1 MGTRFNTGTP
11 WHADEDH
18 PHACG
23 DKKRLGGYAIGE
35 SGSSPRVWGQVS
47 DIIVSLRTS
56 RIIPTRVGTSKMT
69 KKEEW
74 EAKDH
79 PHACGDKTLG
89 TFGVASAIG
98 SSPRVWGQAAGAI
111 TSLTGNGIIPTRVG
125 TRYRPHCR
133 GVMAQD
139 HPHACGDKFRA
150 VFHQRK
156 LMGSSPRVW
165 GQEFQTT

>member
-1 MGTRFNTGTP
+1 MGTFGV
-11 WHADEDH
+11 AS
-18 PHACG
+18 
-23 DKKRLGGYAIGE
+23 AI
-35 SGSSPRVWGQVS
+35 GSSPRVWGQEDSKTVRRC
-47 DIIVSLRTS
+47 VKG
-56 RIIPTRVGTSKMT
+56 IIPTRVGTSIGSGSRRKR
-69 KKEEW
+69 K
-74 EAKDH
+74 KDH
-79 PHACGDKTLG
+79 PHACGDK
-89 TFGVASAIG
+89 SAHNVRLKTCKG

-165 GQEFQTT
+165 GQAREDNCGGATAGIIPTRVGTRGWRVP